1 MKLVAWAILMLS
13 MSMSMLSLAQENTA
27 VDTLAEQPA
36 PAELITPVKSVLPE
50 LEQILLPQF
59 ELVDSPNIE
68 ERIRDLLIKHV
79 TVFQRQ
85 PEKINQAELRLLR
98 SAVRR
103 QIASIL
109 ATEGYFS
116 PIIKFKTRLENNPQN
131 TVEDQAEPHSPDQ
144 HQQILV
150 QVTVELGPLTSVNNV
165 QISFVSAAAEQAVP
179 AKQQQS
185 IQSEWSLKKGVLFR
199 DDEWTRAKAKL
210 IESLIAQGYAAAKI
224 SHSEA
229 IVQDQ
234 QADLS
239 IEIDSGPV
247 FRFGEL
253 HIQGLNS
260 YGAWLLERYHPPVKG
275 DPYDPAGL
283 IKFQHE
289 LQNSPYFSSVTVS
302 IDPNPELAF
311 AIPVNVVVQER
322 KKYDVG
328 LAAGFSSNTGA
339 RGEIS
344 FQDRDFFS
352 DAFNLKSLLRIEQ
365 LRQIGYADIFLP
377 PEPSGYLDSFG
388 VLLERSNIEGLLT
401 QTGAFGAKRIIIEHS
416 VEKRL
421 GLSFIYEKSEVNG
434 SDASYT
440 KALYATIGRTWR
452 AIDNTF
458 DPRRG
463 YVAQLDIGGASKVF
477 LADQNFVR
485 LYGKYQRWIPVGE
498 RDVLIL
504 RAEAGYVIAP
514 DDVGIP
520 KDLLFRAGGTGSVRG
535 YAYQSLGINQQDGV
549 VGGRVLTTASAEY
562 VHWLKGKWGVAGFI
576 DVGDA
581 ADRFTA
587 LRLNQGIGLGL
598 RYKTPA
604 GPIALD
610 LAYGRQARQ
619 LRFDFF
625 IGIAF

>member
-1 MKLVAWAILMLS
+1 MNRLASAILMLS
-13 MSMSMLSLAQENTA
+13 MSMSMLSLAQENSATEKS
-27 VDTLAEQPA
+27 AEQTDSTEP
-36 PAELITPVKSVLPE
+36 VLPANATQSE
-50 LEQILLPQF
+50 LEQMLLPQF
-59 ELVDSPNIE
+59 ELVDNPNIE
-68 ERIRDLLIKHV
+68 QRIRDLLIKNV

-103 QIASIL
+103 QITSIL

-116 PIIKFKTRLENNPQN
+116 PTIKFKNKPQN
-131 TVEDQAEPHSPDQ
+131 KVEDKVESQSQDQ
-144 HQQILV
+144 PQQILV
-150 QVTVELGPLTSVNNV
+150 QVTVELGPPTRVNNV
-165 QISFVSAAAEQAVP
+165 QISFVSEIAEQTVP
-179 AKQQQS
+179 AKLQQS
-185 IQSEWSLKKGVLFR
+185 IQSTWSLKKGMLFR
-199 DDEWTRAKAKL
+199 DDEWTRAKAQL

-224 SHSEA
+224 SSSEA

-234 QADLS
+234 QADIS
-239 IEIDSGPV
+239 IAIDGGPA

-253 HIQGLNS
+253 HIQGLTS
-260 YGAWLLERYHPPVKG
+260 YGEWLVDRYHPPVKG
-275 DPYDPAGL
+275 APYDQASL
-283 IKFQHE
+283 MKFQRE

-302 IDPNPELAF
+302 IDPNPELAS

-322 KKYDVG
+322 KKYDIG
-328 LAAGFSSNTGA
+328 LAAGYSSNTGA

-344 FQDRDFFS
+344 FQDRDFYS
-352 DAFNLKSLLRIEQ
+352 DAFNLKSGLRIEQ

-388 VLLERSNIEGLLT
+388 VLVERSNIEGLLT
-401 QTGAFGAKRIIIEHS
+401 QTGAFGAKRVIIENG
-416 VEKRL
+416 VEQRL

-434 SDASYT
+434 SDQSYT

-463 YVAQLDIGGASKVF
+463 YVVQLDIGGASKAF

-485 LYGKYQRWIPVGE
+485 LYGKYQRWIPVSE

-562 VHWLKGKWGVAGFI
+562 VHWWKGNWGVAGFI

-587 LRLNQGIGLGL
+587 LRINQGIGLGL

-604 GPIALD
+604 GPIAFD